1 MLAWLDGTDLH
12 RALFLRK
19 RLYNRLSSGLFNGNE
34 MHKTNFDYAVGLV
47 LSRALSGNLPVA
59 GSNSE
64 GDVREVPL
72 TLAPVLDFCNHSSAF
87 SNAQH
92 AAAADGA
99 LVLSATVDVKAGEE
113 ILIDYGQGRDSLSF
127 LTLYGFCPRESRFGE
142 QVLNFNV
149 NDRVELVLPDPAPGA
164 VGGDVV
170 KVPLPLALVFSH
182 EDFFASSQVEAD
194 PIGVEEAF
202 SASYGKLLDAWYTG
216 ATSPQEKFARSGA
229 LVHLAGAQLKLLDG
243 VRFRDRESGVYL
255 AKSKAEERFLDDCDA
270 VLQWEKRALRL
281 VVQALETYAAV
292 LEAGSAR

>member
-1 MLAWLDGTDLH
+1 MLELVANDVAPKSTFAQQRGLVNSVCLAVQILVVSNLEKDDDIRPYLDLLKVSAHPRNPEALPHPLVMDGALLNAPSEEFNIPTSVGMGAPASSNDFNIGNLSPGLGEGGGAMLAWLDGTDLH

-87 SNAQH
+87 NNAQH

-113 ILIDYGQGRDSLSF
+113 ILIDYGQGR
-127 LTLYGFCPRESRFGE
+127 
-142 QVLNFNV
+142 
-149 NDRVELVLPDPAPGA
+149 
-164 VGGDVV
+164 
-170 KVPLPLALVFSH
+170 
-182 EDFFASSQVEAD
+182 
-194 PIGVEEAF
+194 
-202 SASYGKLLDAWYTG
+202 
-216 ATSPQEKFARSGA
+216 
-229 LVHLAGAQLKLLDG
+229 
-243 VRFRDRESGVYL
+243 
-255 AKSKAEERFLDDCDA
+255 
-270 VLQWEKRALRL
+270 
-281 VVQALETYAAV
+281 
-292 LEAGSAR
+292 